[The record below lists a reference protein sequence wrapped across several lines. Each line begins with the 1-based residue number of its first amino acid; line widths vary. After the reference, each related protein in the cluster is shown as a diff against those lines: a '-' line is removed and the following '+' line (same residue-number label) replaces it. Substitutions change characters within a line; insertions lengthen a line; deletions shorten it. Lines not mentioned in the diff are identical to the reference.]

1 MNYEKK
7 YLKYKN
13 KYIQLNNQIGGT
25 LEEDEANEIN
35 EAFPGLTV
43 SNTTVDEIYNIIY
56 MCTFLNLYKKEN
68 FHLINQ
74 TRIIMH
80 LLTYLTNYGFL
91 IKSPDVVNIINDYYI
106 FLLETL
112 IVTINNSN
120 PDISYDHFFYI
131 PQQNQNMTALLT
143 FINNNK
149 NYPKYI
155 NLTLKLI
162 NTIIDKMSIIDYRLY
177 HTQSG
182 ENFIFILTAIIFLK
196 KNISATK
203 TTYSITK
210 VKEYIKKLK
219 SEKKLITYLRIQQ
232 DGEKLVFPYSNER
245 LLDKINGFNVTQLE
259 INEILKEY
267 FYNNV

>member
-7 YLKYKN
+7 YLKYKS

-25 LEEDEANEIN
+25 LEEDEALEIN
-35 EAFPGLTV
+35 AAFPGLSV
-43 SNTTVDEIYNIIY
+43 SSTTVDEIYNIIY
-56 MCTFLNLYKKEN
+56 MCTILNLYKKEN
-68 FHLINQ
+68 FSLIDQ
-74 TRIIMH
+74 TKIIKR
-80 LLTYLTNYGFL
+80 LLTYLTNYEHNVESL
-91 IKSPDVVNIINDYYI
+91 DVRSIIDNYYI

-120 PDISYDHFFYI
+120 PTIPNQDFFFI
-131 PQQNQNMTALLT
+131 PNTNENMTALLT

-149 NYPKYI
+149 NFSKYI

-162 NTIIDKMSIIDYRLY
+162 NVIIDKMSIIDYRLY
-177 HTQSG
+177 KSHPG
-182 ENFIFILTAIIFLK
+182 ENFLFIITAIIFLK
-196 KNISATK
+196 KNISEAK
-203 TTYSITK
+203 TNYSITK

-219 SEKKLITYLRIQQ
+219 SKNELITYLRIQQ

-245 LLDKINGFNVTQLE
+245 LLDKINGLNVTQLE

-267 FYNNV
+267 FELI